1 MYMAGLKAKARVVL
15 VRPTINSCA
24 EHSNFIRFSSSYIFI
39 VVIYLVVV
47 VGDVETMEN
56 MNLDKGG
63 LKKGTRKEYGNCI
76 FKRFTLH

>member
-1 MYMAGLKAKARVVL
+1 M
-15 VRPTINSCA
+15 
-24 EHSNFIRFSSSYIFI
+24 